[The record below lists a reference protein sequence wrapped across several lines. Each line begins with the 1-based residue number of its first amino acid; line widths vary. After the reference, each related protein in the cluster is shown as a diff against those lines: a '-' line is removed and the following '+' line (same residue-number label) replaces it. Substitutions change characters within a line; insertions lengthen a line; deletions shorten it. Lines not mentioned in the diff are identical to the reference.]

1 MTAVSLR
8 GVGKT
13 YGGGSSRSFA
23 AIHDIDLDIE
33 TNDFLVITGR
43 SGCGKTTLL
52 NVATGLA
59 MPTSGTVTVDG
70 VDIWGLSDAERTGLR
85 NRTMGFV
92 FQFPSLLPGL
102 SVEQNVMLPLEFT
115 RDREEHA
122 DARQRARELVELVG
136 LGERMAAYPRE
147 LSAGQQQRVVIAR
160 ALINRPELL
169 LADEP
174 SSDLDEQTEAEIMAL
189 FAKVHAERG
198 LTVMMVTHTRQLV
211 AFGTRHVEM
220 TDGRLLENDDHT
232 RTAGVV
238 PDAAAGPSG

>member
-13 YGGGSSRSFA
+13 YGGASARSFA
-23 AIHDIDLDIE
+23 ALHDIDLDIE
-33 TNDFLVITGR
+33 TNDFLVVTGR

-59 MPTSGTVTVDG
+59 KPTSGTVTVDG
-70 VDIWGLSDAERTGLR
+70 ADLWGLNDAERTGLR

-102 SVEQNVMLPLEFT
+102 SIEQNVMLPLEFSH
-115 RDREEHA
+115 EEHA

-174 SSDLDEQTEAEIMAL
+174 SSDLDEETEAEIMAL
-189 FAKVHAERG
+189 FSKVHAERG
-198 LTVMMVTHTRQLV
+198 LTMVMVTHTRQLV

-220 TDGRLLENDDHT
+220 TEGALRENDDHT

-238 PDAAAGPSG
+238 SGAAPGA

>member
-13 YGGGSSRSFA
+13 YGGASARSFA
-23 AIHDIDLDIE
+23 ALHDIDLDIE
-33 TNDFLVITGR
+33 TNDFLVVTGR

-59 MPTSGTVTVDG
+59 KPTSGTVTVDG
-70 VDIWGLSDAERTGLR
+70 VDLWGLSDAERTGLR

-102 SVEQNVMLPLEFT
+102 SVEQNVMLPLEFSH
-115 RDREEHA
+115 EEHA

-174 SSDLDEQTEAEIMAL
+174 SSDLDEETEAEIMAL
-189 FAKVHAERG
+189 FSKVHAERG
-198 LTVMMVTHTRQLV
+198 LTMVMVTHTRQLV

-220 TDGRLLENDDHT
+220 TDGALRENEDHT

-238 PDAAAGPSG
+238 SGVAPGA

>member
-13 YGGGSSRSFA
+13 YGGASARSFA
-23 AIHDIDLDIE
+23 ALHDIDLDIE
-33 TNDFLVITGR
+33 TNDFLVVTGR

-59 MPTSGTVTVDG
+59 KPTSGTVTVDG
-70 VDIWGLSDAERTGLR
+70 VDLWGLSDAERTGLR

-102 SVEQNVMLPLEFT
+102 SVEQNVMLPLEFSH
-115 RDREEHA
+115 EEHA

-174 SSDLDEQTEAEIMAL
+174 SSDLDEETEAEIMAL
-189 FAKVHAERG
+189 FSKVHAERG
-198 LTVMMVTHTRQLV
+198 LTMVMVTHTRQLV

-220 TDGRLLENDDHT
+220 TDGALRENEDHT

-238 PDAAAGPSG
+238 SGAAPGA